1 MEEQR
6 QDELAELRRRYRLLT
21 EAHEARGRLLAKQRW
36 QFEERLRDEV
46 EDRDRQLEMLR
57 AEVARLER
65 EVEGKEGEL
74 ERLQNTRVL
83 RYSAPFRRLWSFV
96 RRR

>member
-6 QDELAELRRRYRLLT
+6 QDELAGLRRRYRILT

-36 QFEERLRDEV
+36 QFEERLRDET
-46 EDRDRQLEMLR
+46 EDRDRQLELLR

-74 ERLQNTRVL
+74 ERLQNTKVL
-83 RYSAPFRRLWSFV
+83 RYLAPFRKLWGFLT
-96 RRR
+96 RR